1 MSGRTPL
8 HLLSWCGTRMAYF
21 LDACELF
28 NEVLVEIYNTLVSV
42 NAIADAR
49 DRLFSPSN
57 IYVLKL
63 REIFENF

>member
-8 HLLSWCGTRMAYF
+8 HLLSWCGMCMAHF

-28 NEVLVEIYNTLVSV
+28 NEVLGEIYNTFVSV

-49 DRLFSPSN
+49 DRLFPIQYLCS
-57 IYVLKL
+57 
-63 REIFENF
+63 